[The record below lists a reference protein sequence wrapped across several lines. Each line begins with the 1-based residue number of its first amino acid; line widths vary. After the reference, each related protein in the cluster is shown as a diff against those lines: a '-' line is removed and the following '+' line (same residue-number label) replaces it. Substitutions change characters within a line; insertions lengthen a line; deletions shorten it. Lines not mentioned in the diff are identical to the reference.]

1 MYRLKILAIVVV
13 VVLLIAAA
21 LTWKALVFVVAG
33 ILAMFSILLVWG
45 YMMANDKD
53 FFDDLF

>member
-1 MYRLKILAIVVV
+1 MNRLKILAIVVA

-21 LTWKALVFVVAG
+21 LTWKAFVFVVAG
-33 ILAMFSILLVWG
+33 MLAMFSILLVWG